1 MLNNLTLNSNENK
14 TIYLFSIGLKI
25 DLIIK
30 RSHLILCFGMCE
42 KTVMSN
48 VFIMK

>member
-14 TIYLFSIGLKI
+14 TIYLFSIRFKI
-25 DLIIK
+25 DLN

>member
-14 TIYLFSIGLKI
+14 TIELFSIRFQI

-42 KTVMSN
+42 KIVISN
-48 VFIMK
+48 VLIMK